1 MENKKFKWL
10 CYYTALAL
18 VLLCA
23 IAYIQMHRYEDTQ
36 YYQIKYDK
44 LLNRNI
50 KIHQVNR
57 Q

>member
-1 MENKKFKWL
+1 MENKKLKWL